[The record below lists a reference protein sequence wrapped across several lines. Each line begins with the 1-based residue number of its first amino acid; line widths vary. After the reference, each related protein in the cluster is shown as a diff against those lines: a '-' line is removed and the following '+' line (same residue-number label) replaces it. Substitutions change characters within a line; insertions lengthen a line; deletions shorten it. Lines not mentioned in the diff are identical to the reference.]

1 MAARWWIYGIF
12 VLKTVSMQ
20 AKDWKFSVSLKRKW
34 KTDVVIDF
42 CSWEN
47 EVLWIV
53 LLTILED
60 ILEDIITSKLF

>member
-1 MAARWWIYGIF
+1 MVDIYGIF

-20 AKDWKFSVSLKRKW
+20 ANDWKFSVSLKRKW